1 MFKFCKK
8 EKYMPKVAT
17 KAGRKGKGKSI
28 LQIFIKPDKES
39 DK

>member
-8 EKYMPKVAT
+8 EKYMTKVAT
-17 KAGRKGKGKSI
+17 KAGRKDKKKAYFK
-28 LQIFIKPDKES
+28 IFIKPDKGS